1 MSNRAFLEAMASELG
16 IGTERRGWTEQL
28 PEGLRR
34 IATPRKYEGSVWE
47 GSLML
52 HRLMVDDPP
61 RLTVSTRCSLLH
73 ADLAGWQGS
82 TSPSDPHKHG
92 LDGLRYI
99 AVPLLEGRA
108 R

>member
-1 MSNRAFLEAMASELG
+1 
-16 IGTERRGWTEQL
+16 
-28 PEGLRR
+28 
-34 IATPRKYEGSVWE
+34 
-47 GSLML
+47 
-52 HRLMVDDPP
+52 MVDDPP

>member
-1 MSNRAFLEAMASELG
+1 
-16 IGTERRGWTEQL
+16 
-28 PEGLRR
+28 
-34 IATPRKYEGSVWE
+34 
-47 GSLML
+47 ML